1 MLLKKEEVVKVF
13 QNINE
18 TEKTREETNK
28 KNLLANVV
36 SKKYIIL
43 YIVGRKLKKK
53 KKVYLQDFLN
63 RRLLCY

>member
-36 SKKYIIL
+36 SKKYMINGEIY
-43 YIVGRKLKKK
+43 YIVYINIYGIDGYK
-53 KKVYLQDFLN
+53 
-63 RRLLCY
+63 RLRCFSF

>member
-43 YIVGRKLKKK
+43 Y
-53 KKVYLQDFLN
+53 
-63 RRLLCY
+63 